1 MRDVSSDRYLSTD
14 ADASFFRAR
23 LSLAWGALLPPAK
36 CSFGLAREEELLQ
49 QACEGFLGSGICD
62 HVYGHYQGVIMQA
75 MSLAHAKAHLSEL
88 LNAVEAGEEVVITR
102 HGRPIARVV
111 PANPPKEQFPLQ
123 RLATLRQQVPAWKG
137 SSAASLRA
145 LRDAE

>member
-1 MRDVSSDRYLSTD
+1 
-14 ADASFFRAR
+14 
-23 LSLAWGALLPPAK
+23 
-36 CSFGLAREEELLQ
+36 
-49 QACEGFLGSGICD
+49 
-62 HVYGHYQGVIMQA
+62 MQA

-88 LNAVEAGEEVVITR
+88 LNAAESGEEVVITR

-111 PANPPKEQFPLQ
+111 PAIPPKERIPLQ

-137 SSAASLRA
+137 SSVALLRA